1 MAHDEIPSILASMDA
16 ALISLKSSIL
26 GAVPSKIYEAMAS
39 GIPVLLV
46 ANGEARDIVT
56 EASAG
61 VAAAPGDA
69 ERLAAVIREMGS
81 KPEWRRKMGQAGR
94 IAVERLYDRAKIAER
109 FEMALRGNGKIEWQV
124 AGEKINENW
133 KRTTVHRVE
142 GDKLLASQ
150 GYKMLRLSNGGES
163 WSVDGSISV
172 SWWRRA
178 TERVPV
184 LSRISRGGISYVLS
198 QKDGSRLCIV
208 PKMILR
214 AEAGPSDFRCV
225 FRFSNGSRPLNLCQG
240 PDGKIYWGEYFLNL
254 RRSEPV
260 RIFGS
265 KDGGKSWE
273 VVYTFAKGSICHV
286 HRIVHDPYDDA
297 FLVCT
302 GDRDQEVA
310 ILRTDDGF
318 KTLRP
323 IVHGDQKYRTTSL
336 IARPDCILYGTDSPN
351 GENYVMALD
360 RKNGSADKVQRLPGP
375 VLYGCQVGDQVVFAT
390 MVEKQ
395 HHEVSLW
402 VGNENGFSKVTHLKA
417 KKWNRAV
424 RELIG
429 YPTAIL
435 PEGDKQL
442 AQSLFHAGRY

>member
-1 MAHDEIPSILASMDA
+1 MQGLDEIKKGM
-16 ALISLKSSIL
+16 
-26 GAVPSKIYEAMAS
+26 
-39 GIPVLLV
+39 
-46 ANGEARDIVT
+46 
-56 EASAG
+56 
-61 VAAAPGDA
+61 
-69 ERLAAVIREMGS
+69 
-81 KPEWRRKMGQAGR
+81 
-94 IAVERLYDRAKIAER
+94 
-109 FEMALRGNGKIEWQV
+109 
-124 AGEKINENW
+124 
-133 KRTTVHRVE
+133 TVHKVD
-142 GDKLLASQ
+142 GDNIHTSQ
-150 GYKMLRLSNGGES
+150 GYKMLCSSNGGKS
-163 WSVDGSISV
+163 WSEDGCIAV
-172 SWWRRA
+172 PWWRRA
-178 TERVPV
+178 TEWVSM
-184 LSRISRGGISYVLS
+184 LSRISRGGVSYVLP

-214 AEAGPSDFRCV
+214 AEAGSSDYRCV

-240 PDGKIYWGEYFLNL
+240 SDGKIYWGEYFLNL

-265 KDGGKSWE
+265 KDEGRTWE

-286 HRIVHDPYDDA
+286 HRIVHDPYDNA

-318 KTLRP
+318 RTLGP

-336 IARPDCILYGTDSPN
+336 IARPDRILYGTDSPN
-351 GENYVMALD
+351 GENYVMVLD
-360 RKNGSADKVQRLPGP
+360 RRSGSADKVQRLPGP
-375 VLYGCQVGDQVVFAT
+375 VLYGCQVGNQVIFAT

-417 KKWNRAV
+417 RKWNRAV

-435 PEGDKQL
+435 PEGTSNWPNLYFTPVGTELHDG
-442 AQSLFHAGRY
+442 SLVCVDLSRVLNGKA